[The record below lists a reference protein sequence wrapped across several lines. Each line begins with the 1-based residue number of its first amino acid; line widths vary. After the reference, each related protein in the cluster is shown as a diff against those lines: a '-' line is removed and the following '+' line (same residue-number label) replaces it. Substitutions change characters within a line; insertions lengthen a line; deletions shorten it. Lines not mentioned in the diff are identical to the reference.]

1 MAANGMYSTQAL
13 RDSFQAP
20 EDYVSYLHGELLQH
34 AGRTLRARPE
44 QAPPTVEDLEAYRR
58 VMEAEAE
65 EDEPAPMPTPVPA
78 PRIFVVPGR
87 RAVGGV
93 NAHGQRLGAYEGPWY
108 DRENK
113 RAVML
118 ANEGCVLYG
127 VFDKVVEE
135 LAQKREAADAKGEKV
150 DGNINEGQ
158 YKEMLDAAMKL
169 YNIKP
174 RSPQTII
181 GEFTSLMEELADVEN
196 TSVVWNDKTER
207 EVRELVV
214 ELWRCNP
221 SAARE
226 APAPVSTEPLS
237 DTMFHPTTSRDAE
250 GNEWRQILT
259 NRSVTYQRTVPTPPA
274 PRAVMEDRGPAFSQ
288 QPPESFDVTAAYRV
302 ALNAMRHRAPQ
313 AYQTTPPRSE
323 GHSVMIPAEPL
334 AETRQ
339 LLRDPPDAPL
349 YTDHAMQIF
358 DSRVQQRVRQRL
370 SFMEQL
376 RRRVE
381 EDRQRMEEIITNRS
395 SEPVSE
401 EVLAARRE
409 AYGRAMSGQAHAE
422 QGSNA
427 VADPDTEWRER
438 VQTVPAR
445 NPRMIFDE
453 TNSDS
458 ELIQQLQ
465 TENEQAIERMRQG
478 GGRSPRMI
486 FDETNSDSELM
497 QQLLAENQQRMEAAA
512 RAED

>member
-1 MAANGMYSTQAL
+1 MRLDAERGAGAPKSRDTLGFPARAMAANGMYSTQAL

-20 EDYVSYLHGELLQH
+20 EDYTHWLLQPT
-34 AGRTLRARPE
+34 GRALRTRPE

-93 NAHGQRLGAYEGPWY
+93 DAHGQRLGAYKGPWY

-169 YNIKP
+169 YHIKP

-181 GEFTSLMEELADVEN
+181 GEFTSLMGELADVEN

-207 EVRELVV
+207 EVRDLVV

-221 SAARE
+221 GAARE
-226 APAPVSTEPLS
+226 APAPLSTEPLS
-237 DTMFHPTTSRDAE
+237 DTMFIPTTSRDAE

-259 NRSVTYQRTVPTPPA
+259 SRPA
-274 PRAVMEDRGPAFSQ
+274 PRYERAAPARRVVMENRGPAFSQ
-288 QPPESFDVTAAYRV
+288 EPPEPTE
-302 ALNAMRHRAPQ
+302 
-313 AYQTTPPRSE
+313 SE
-323 GHSVMIPAEPL
+323 S
-334 AETRQ
+334 
-339 LLRDPPDAPL
+339 
-349 YTDHAMQIF
+349 
-358 DSRVQQRVRQRL
+358 
-370 SFMEQL
+370 
-376 RRRVE
+376 
-381 EDRQRMEEIITNRS
+381 
-395 SEPVSE
+395 
-401 EVLAARRE
+401 
-409 AYGRAMSGQAHAE
+409 
-422 QGSNA
+422 
-427 VADPDTEWRER
+427 
-438 VQTVPAR
+438 
-445 NPRMIFDE
+445 
-453 TNSDS
+453 
-458 ELIQQLQ
+458 
-465 TENEQAIERMRQG
+465 
-478 GGRSPRMI
+478 
-486 FDETNSDSELM
+486 
-497 QQLLAENQQRMEAAA
+497 
-512 RAED
+512 